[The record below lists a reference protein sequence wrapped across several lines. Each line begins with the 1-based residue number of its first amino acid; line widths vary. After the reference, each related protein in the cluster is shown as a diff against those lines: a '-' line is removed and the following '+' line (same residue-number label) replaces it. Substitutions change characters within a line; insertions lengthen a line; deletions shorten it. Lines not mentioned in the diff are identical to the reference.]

1 MPSFRFLHA
10 ADLHLDTPFSGLGR
24 SAPEVARALRDASLR
39 AWDDLVATAIAQDVA
54 FVVLAGDLY
63 DGADRGLRA
72 QLHVLA
78 GLRRLSDAG
87 IDVLVVHGNH
97 DPLDGWSAIGDDAW
111 PERVVVCGPG
121 TVTSHEVIR
130 AGERLATLHGVSYAT
145 ARTTEN
151 LALRFPLATGGGLH
165 VGVLHGTVGPQPDHA
180 PYAPCTLD
188 DLRRPGYDYWALGHI
203 HRHDVIATDP
213 WVVYSGSLQGRSPK
227 PTETGAKGAVIVDVA
242 DDRIAGVTPVA
253 LDRVRFV
260 NAELDLG
267 GVVGPGGPG
276 DVHPGHATDGPAPIT
291 GLAGLAARLER
302 LALGACAAADGRSVV
317 LRVRLIGRT
326 PLHADLAHEGALAEL
341 LEDLRAGGPVDEP
354 FLRWESLV
362 DGTGSPVDR
371 DALRE
376 RDDIRGALVRRVD
389 ALTRSPAPDGSSQES
404 GDGSAPDEAGR
415 GLDALAIDRP
425 GGWFEK
431 LERELAREGLGPDPT
446 AELRAAEAL
455 ALDLLVG
462 EEA

>member
-39 AWDDLVATAIAQDVA
+39 AWDDLVSTAIAQDVA

-72 QLHVLA
+72 QLRVLA

-87 IDVLVVHGNH
+87 IDVLVVYGNH
-97 DPLDGWSAIGDDAW
+97 DPLDGWGAIGPDAW

-121 TVTSHEVIR
+121 TITTHTVVR
-130 AGERLATLHGVSYAT
+130 GGERLATLHGISYAT

-151 LALRFPLATGGGLH
+151 LATRFPAATGGGLH

-203 HRHDVIATDP
+203 HRHEVLATDP

-227 PTETGAKGAVIVDVA
+227 PAETGAKGAVLVDVV
-242 DDRIAGVTPVA
+242 DDRIAGVEPVA

-260 NAELDLG
+260 NAVVDLG
-267 GVVGPGGPG
+267 GEVAPDGI
-276 DVHPGHATDGPAPIT
+276 TD
-291 GLAGLAARLER
+291 LAGLASRLER
-302 LALGACAAADGRSVV
+302 LASETAAAAEGRSLV
-317 LRVRLIGRT
+317 LRARLRGRT
-326 PLHADLAHEGALAEL
+326 PVHADLAHEGASAEL
-341 LEDLRAGGPVDEP
+341 LADLRAGARVEEP
-354 FLRWESLV
+354 FLWWESV
-362 DGTGSPVDR
+362 IDETASAIDR
-371 DALRE
+371 EALRE

-389 ALTRSPAPDGSSQES
+389 ALPGGP
-404 GDGSAPDEAGR
+404 
-415 GLDALAIDRP
+415 DALPVDRP
-425 GGWFEK
+425 AGWFEK
-431 LERELAREGLGPDPT
+431 LERELAREGLAPDPA